1 MEVKLDKRYAVS
13 SAPAHAW
20 AVLADVHATA
30 RCMPGAQIT
39 EQIDATHYKGTVRTK
54 IGPAQMLFNG
64 DIEVLALDAA
74 ARELRLAAKG
84 ADKAG
89 SSATMVLTA
98 RVEAGDAPGNAVLVG
113 SAVVTV
119 SGKLAQF
126 GNRLLVP
133 ASDALLGQFADNFRA
148 AAAARADEGSVSE
161 LGAEHGAES
170 AAGMPATR
178 EELLASSSETT
189 VTLMV
194 QAGQAPG
201 APLPR
206 TAAPAPARAEAP
218 APALNVFALLW
229 AMLRDAVARWF
240 GRAR

>member
-1 MEVKLDKRYAVS
+1 MEVKLDKQYAV
-13 SAPAHAW
+13 PTTPRQAW
-20 AVLADVHATA
+20 AVLGDVHATA

-39 EQIDATHYKGTVRTK
+39 EQIDASRYKGTVRTK
-54 IGPAQMLFNG
+54 IGPAQLLFNG
-64 DIEVLALDAA
+64 DIEVLALEEAT
-74 ARELRLAAKG
+74 RELKLSAKG

-133 ASDALLGQFADNFRA
+133 VSDALLGQFADNFRA
-148 AAAARADEGSVSE
+148 AAAAVPDDGSPSE
-161 LGAEHGAES
+161 
-170 AAGMPATR
+170 MPATR
-178 EELLASSSETT
+178 EALATSTSETT

-201 APLPR
+201 AAVAPR
-206 TAAPAPARAEAP
+206 APNAAVSPTAAPPVKPLSA
-218 APALNVFALLW
+218 FSLLW
-229 AMLRDAVARWF
+229 RMLRDAIASLF
-240 GRAR
+240 GRGR